1 MAHIEITFELRN
13 AIHHAIKTKQ
23 TVRKTGIEMNRDTIG
38 NTVQIVNLE
47 VMPLKIEGEEPLLV
61 IVFTGQQQMELME
74 NTMQGGKD
82 NSRAK
87 DRRIKKLEEGLAA
100 ARLDMVA
107 ITHDQE
113 AANEELQSANEEIVS
128 SNEELQS
135 LNEELETSKEEIES
149 TNEELTTSNQE
160 LLARNLQV
168 EELYTYYEAILSTV
182 QEPMLIL
189 DKDIRIKS
197 ANKSFCKIFHVT
209 EDESIGIPL
218 YKLGNNQW
226 NIPRLREL
234 LEDIVPKNIRIQ
246 NFEVEH
252 TFPVIGHK
260 TMLLN
265 AHRIIQQSHNEE
277 LIVLTI
283 IDVTEVRR
291 LAIELQVKEKKALK
305 KQLEVEKKALKKIE
319 ESNNELK
326 EAKSNAELKRQ
337 IAENAVKAKQQFLSN
352 MSHEIRTPMNSII
365 GFTNI
370 VLKSKLDETQKGYIN
385 AIKVSGDALVV
396 LINDILDLAKVDAG
410 KMTFEQIP
418 FNLSVSIST
427 MLQLFETKIKEKN
440 LELLEKFDHTIPQI
454 LVGDPMRLRQI
465 ILNLLSNAIKFTTE
479 GKITMSVRM
488 LKEYAEKA
496 TIEFALT
503 DTGIGIPED
512 RLAQI
517 FNDFEQAYRETSRS
531 HGGTGLGLAIVKQMV
546 ELQGGSIIV
555 KSKVGKGSTF
565 GFVMSFKKP
574 EAETKTETEP
584 EAETKTVIK
593 NVKVLVAEDIVL
605 NQLLIKIILEDF
617 GFEVDIVSNGK
628 IAIEYLQKNKYDIIL
643 MDLQMP
649 EMNGFEAITYIR
661 AKMNSK
667 IPVIALTADVTT
679 VDVEKCKALGL
690 NDYISK
696 PIEEK
701 LLYSKIIKCLK
712 NLDLNNP

>member
-1 MAHIEITFELRN
+1 
-13 AIHHAIKTKQ
+13 
-23 TVRKTGIEMNRDTIG
+23 
-38 NTVQIVNLE
+38 
-47 VMPLKIEGEEPLLV
+47 
-61 IVFTGQQQMELME
+61 
-74 NTMQGGKD
+74 
-82 NSRAK
+82 
-87 DRRIKKLEEGLAA
+87 
-100 ARLDMVA
+100 
-107 ITHDQE
+107 
-113 AANEELQSANEEIVS
+113 
-128 SNEELQS
+128 
-135 LNEELETSKEEIES
+135 
-149 TNEELTTSNQE
+149 
-160 LLARNLQV
+160 
-168 EELYTYYEAILSTV
+168 
-182 QEPMLIL
+182 
-189 DKDIRIKS
+189 
-197 ANKSFCKIFHVT
+197 
-209 EDESIGIPL
+209 
-218 YKLGNNQW
+218 LGNNQW

-246 NFEVEH
+246 NFEMEH

-283 IDVTEVRR
+283 IDITEVRR
-291 LAIELQVKEKKALK
+291 LAIELQVKEKKALR

-427 MLQLFETKIKEKN
+427 ILQLFETKIKEKN
-440 LELLEKFDHTIPQI
+440 LELLEEFDHTIPQI

-496 TIEFALT
+496 TIEFTLT

-661 AKMNSK
+661 AQMNSK